1 MSSGS
6 WRIAEL
12 DQYAE
17 YGTYSGRLPG
27 SWSFIRLLEQAQVT
41 QLDSSSFM
49 LQWQAPDGLPLHY
62 LMRVEQ
68 GKGPLALLALKNFR
82 LPGQV
87 FLTGKAISDAEEY
100 RDNADE

>member
-1 MSSGS
+1 MAAR
-6 WRIAEL
+6 RIAEL

-27 SWSFIRLLEQAQVT
+27 KLELYSSAGTAQVT

-68 GKGPLALLALKNFR
+68 GKGPLALLALKNYR

>member
-1 MSSGS
+1 
-6 WRIAEL
+6 
-12 DQYAE
+12 
-17 YGTYSGRLPG
+17 
-27 SWSFIRLLEQAQVT
+27 
-41 QLDSSSFM
+41 
-49 LQWQAPDGLPLHY
+49 DGLPLHY

-68 GKGPLALLALKNFR
+68 GKGPLALLALKNYR